1 MKNLTKRPLAAALAM
16 AAASILFLLLI
27 AAPMQAAWGMTGLL
41 LTELGLLALALGG
54 AALLREKLSDVFPL
68 RAPRL
73 RPAFGAVV
81 LWLGAYMP
89 VLTAAILMQ
98 LLLPAQTVEVSAGI
112 TGLAVTVSPWLRFL
126 IMAVSPAICE
136 EAVYRGFI
144 LSHLGPLPAWARV
157 AVCGALFGAF
167 HLDATRFL
175 STALLGAA
183 ISWAVARS
191 PSGTWARRLIHL
203 CNNALSVLATIALE
217 AAVQSAPELAE
228 QATAGAAAVTPATLG
243 VYLVLCAASPWL
255 LWAGTA
261 LLRGGPARPRRGRR
275 ALVCLGASVLLAAA
289 GFRLIAG

>member
-1 MKNLTKRPLAAALAM
+1 MKKLTKRPLAAALAM

-98 LLLPAQTVEVSAGI
+98 LLLPAQTVEVSTGI

-167 HLDATRFL
+167 HLDVTRFL

-183 ISWAVARS
+183 ISWAVLCTGNLFYA
-191 PSGTWARRLIHL
+191 GLIHL

-217 AAVQSAPELAE
+217 AAAQSAPELAE
-228 QATAGAAAVTPATLG
+228 QATAEAAAVTPATLG

>member
-73 RPAFGAVV
+73 RPACGAVV

-98 LLLPAQTVEVSAGI
+98 LLLPAQTVEVSTGI

-183 ISWAVARS
+183 ITWAVLCTGNLFYA
-191 PSGTWARRLIHL
+191 GLIHL

-217 AAVQSAPELAE
+217 AAAQSAPELAE
-228 QATAGAAAVTPATLG
+228 QATAEAAAVTPATLG

>member
-98 LLLPAQTVEVSAGI
+98 LLLPAQTVEVSTGI

-167 HLDATRFL
+167 HLDVTRFL

-183 ISWAVARS
+183 ITWAVLCTGNLFYA
-191 PSGTWARRLIHL
+191 GLIHL

-228 QATAGAAAVTPATLG
+228 QATAEAAAVTPATLG

-275 ALVCLGASVLLAAA
+275 ALVCLGVSVLLAAA
-289 GFRLIAG
+289 GFLLIAG

>member
-98 LLLPAQTVEVSAGI
+98 LLLPAQTVEVSTGI

-183 ISWAVARS
+183 ITWAVLCTGNLFYA
-191 PSGTWARRLIHL
+191 GLIHL

-228 QATAGAAAVTPATLG
+228 QATAEAAAVTPATLG

-275 ALVCLGASVLLAAA
+275 ALVCLGVSVLLAAA
-289 GFRLIAG
+289 GFLLIAG

>member
-16 AAASILFLLLI
+16 AAASILFLLPI

-98 LLLPAQTVEVSAGI
+98 LLLPAQTVEVSTGI

-167 HLDATRFL
+167 HLDVTRFL

-183 ISWAVARS
+183 ISWAVLCTGNLFYA
-191 PSGTWARRLIHL
+191 GLIHL

>member
-98 LLLPAQTVEVSAGI
+98 LLLPAQTVEVSTGI

-183 ISWAVARS
+183 ISWAVLCTGNLFYA
-191 PSGTWARRLIHL
+191 GLIHL

-217 AAVQSAPELAE
+217 AAAQSAPELAE
-228 QATAGAAAVTPATLG
+228 QATAEAAAVTPATLG

-275 ALVCLGASVLLAAA
+275 ALVCLGVSVLLAAA

>member
-16 AAASILFLLLI
+16 AAASVLFLLLI

-68 RAPRL
+68 CAPRL

-98 LLLPAQTVEVSAGI
+98 LLLPAQTVEVSTGI
-112 TGLAVTVSPWLRFL
+112 TGMAVTVSPWLRFL

-183 ISWAVARS
+183 ITWAVLCTGNLFYA
-191 PSGTWARRLIHL
+191 GLIHL

-217 AAVQSAPELAE
+217 AAAQSAPELAE
-228 QATAGAAAVTPATLG
+228 QATAEAAAVTPATLG

-275 ALVCLGASVLLAAA
+275 ALVCLGVSVLLAAA
-289 GFRLIAG
+289 GFLLIAG

>member
-68 RAPRL
+68 CAPRL

-136 EAVYRGFI
+136 EAIYRGFI

-183 ISWAVARS
+183 ISWAVLCTGNLFYA
-191 PSGTWARRLIHL
+191 GLIHL

-228 QATAGAAAVTPATLG
+228 QATAEAAAVTPATLG

>member
-68 RAPRL
+68 GAPRL

-183 ISWAVARS
+183 ISWAVLCTGNLFYA
-191 PSGTWARRLIHL
+191 GLIHL

-228 QATAGAAAVTPATLG
+228 QATAEAAAVTPATLG
-243 VYLVLCAASPWL
+243 GYLVLCAASPWL

-275 ALVCLGASVLLAAA
+275 ALVCLGVSVLLAAA

>member
-98 LLLPAQTVEVSAGI
+98 LLLPAQTVEVSTGI

-144 LSHLGPLPAWARV
+144 LSHLGPLPAWGRV

-183 ISWAVARS
+183 ITWAVLCTGNLFYA
-191 PSGTWARRLIHL
+191 GLIHL

-217 AAVQSAPELAE
+217 AAAQSAPELAE
-228 QATAGAAAVTPATLG
+228 QATAEAAAVTPATLG

-289 GFRLIAG
+289 GFLLIAG

>member
-16 AAASILFLLLI
+16 AAASVLFLLLI

-98 LLLPAQTVEVSAGI
+98 LLLPAQTVEVSTGI

-183 ISWAVARS
+183 ITWAVLCTGNLFYA
-191 PSGTWARRLIHL
+191 GLIHL
-203 CNNALSVLATIALE
+203 CNNALTVLATIALE
-217 AAVQSAPELAE
+217 AAAQSAPGLAE

-275 ALVCLGASVLLAAA
+275 ALVCLGVSVLLAAA

>member
-98 LLLPAQTVEVSAGI
+98 LLLPAQTVEVSTGI

-183 ISWAVARS
+183 ITWAVLCTGNLFYA
-191 PSGTWARRLIHL
+191 GLIHL

-217 AAVQSAPELAE
+217 AAAQSAPELAE
-228 QATAGAAAVTPATLG
+228 QATAEAAAVTPATLG

>member
-68 RAPRL
+68 HAPRL
-73 RPAFGAVV
+73 RPACGAVV

-98 LLLPAQTVEVSAGI
+98 LLLPAQTVEVSTGI

-157 AVCGALFGAF
+157 TVCGALFGAF

-183 ISWAVARS
+183 ITWAVLCTGNLFYA
-191 PSGTWARRLIHL
+191 GLIHL

-228 QATAGAAAVTPATLG
+228 QATAEAAAVTPATLG

-275 ALVCLGASVLLAAA
+275 ALVCLGVSVLLAAA
-289 GFRLIAG
+289 GFLLIAG

>member
-16 AAASILFLLLI
+16 AAASVLFLLLI

-98 LLLPAQTVEVSAGI
+98 LLLPAQTVEVSTGI

-183 ISWAVARS
+183 ITWAVLCTGNLFYA
-191 PSGTWARRLIHL
+191 GLIHL

-217 AAVQSAPELAE
+217 AAAQSAPELAE
-228 QATAGAAAVTPATLG
+228 QATAEAAAVTPATLG

-275 ALVCLGASVLLAAA
+275 ALVCLGASALLAAA

>member
-68 RAPRL
+68 HAPRL
-73 RPAFGAVV
+73 RPACGAVV

-98 LLLPAQTVEVSAGI
+98 LLLPAQTVEVSTGI

-183 ISWAVARS
+183 ITWAVLCTGNLFYA
-191 PSGTWARRLIHL
+191 GLIHL

-217 AAVQSAPELAE
+217 AAAQSAPELAE
-228 QATAGAAAVTPATLG
+228 QATAEAAAVTPATLG

>member
-68 RAPRL
+68 HALRL

-98 LLLPAQTVEVSAGI
+98 LLLPAQTVEVSTGI

-183 ISWAVARS
+183 ITWAVLCTGNLFYA
-191 PSGTWARRLIHL
+191 GLIHL

-217 AAVQSAPELAE
+217 AAAQSAPELAE
-228 QATAGAAAVTPATLG
+228 QATAEAAAVTPATLG

>member
-16 AAASILFLLLI
+16 AAASVLFLLLI

-68 RAPRL
+68 CAPRL

-98 LLLPAQTVEVSAGI
+98 LLLPAQTVEVSTGI

-183 ISWAVARS
+183 ITWAVLCTGNLFYA
-191 PSGTWARRLIHL
+191 GLIHL

-217 AAVQSAPELAE
+217 AAAQSAPELAE
-228 QATAGAAAVTPATLG
+228 QATAEAAAVTPATLG

-255 LWAGTA
+255 QVG
-261 LLRGGPARPRRGRR
+261 
-275 ALVCLGASVLLAAA
+275 S
-289 GFRLIAG
+289 

>member
-16 AAASILFLLLI
+16 AAASVLFLLLI

-98 LLLPAQTVEVSAGI
+98 LLLPAQTVEVSTGI

-183 ISWAVARS
+183 ITWAVLCTGNLFYA
-191 PSGTWARRLIHL
+191 GLIHL

-228 QATAGAAAVTPATLG
+228 QATAEAAAVTPATLG

-275 ALVCLGASVLLAAA
+275 ALVCLGVSVLLAAA
-289 GFRLIAG
+289 GFLLIAG

>member
-16 AAASILFLLLI
+16 AAASVLFLLLI

-98 LLLPAQTVEVSAGI
+98 LLLPAQTVEVSTGI

-183 ISWAVARS
+183 ITWAVLCTGNLFYA
-191 PSGTWARRLIHL
+191 GLIHL

-217 AAVQSAPELAE
+217 AAAQSAPELAE
-228 QATAGAAAVTPATLG
+228 QATAEAAAVTPATLG

>member
-183 ISWAVARS
+183 ISWAVLCTGNLFYA
-191 PSGTWARRLIHL
+191 GLIHL

-228 QATAGAAAVTPATLG
+228 QATAEATAVTPATLG

>member
-16 AAASILFLLLI
+16 AAASVLFLLLI

-98 LLLPAQTVEVSAGI
+98 LLLPAQTVEVSTGI

-183 ISWAVARS
+183 ITWAVLCTGNLFYA
-191 PSGTWARRLIHL
+191 GLIHL

-217 AAVQSAPELAE
+217 AAAQSAPELAE
-228 QATAGAAAVTPATLG
+228 QATAEAAAVTPATLG

-275 ALVCLGASVLLAAA
+275 ALVCLGVSVLLAAA

>member
-16 AAASILFLLLI
+16 AAASVLFLLLI

-68 RAPRL
+68 HAPRL
-73 RPAFGAVV
+73 RPACGAVV

-98 LLLPAQTVEVSAGI
+98 LLLPAQTVEVSTGI

-183 ISWAVARS
+183 ITWAVLCTGNLFYA
-191 PSGTWARRLIHL
+191 GLIHL

-217 AAVQSAPELAE
+217 AAAQSAPELAE

-275 ALVCLGASVLLAAA
+275 ALVCLGVSVLLAAA

>member
-54 AALLREKLSDVFPL
+54 AALLREKLSDVVPL
-68 RAPRL
+68 GAPRL

-136 EAVYRGFI
+136 EAIYRGFI

-175 STALLGAA
+175 STVLLGAA
-183 ISWAVARS
+183 ISWAVLCTGNLFYA
-191 PSGTWARRLIHL
+191 GLIHL

-228 QATAGAAAVTPATLG
+228 QATAEAAAVTPATLG

-275 ALVCLGASVLLAAA
+275 ALVCLGVSVLLAAA

>member
-68 RAPRL
+68 GAPRL

-183 ISWAVARS
+183 ISWAVLCTGNLFYA
-191 PSGTWARRLIHL
+191 GLIHL

-228 QATAGAAAVTPATLG
+228 QATAEAAAVTPATLG

-275 ALVCLGASVLLAAA
+275 ALVCLGVSVLLAAA

>member
-16 AAASILFLLLI
+16 AAASVLFLLLI

-68 RAPRL
+68 HAPRL
-73 RPAFGAVV
+73 RPACGAVV

-98 LLLPAQTVEVSAGI
+98 LLLPAQTVEVSTGI

-183 ISWAVARS
+183 ITWAVLCTGNLFYA
-191 PSGTWARRLIHL
+191 GLIHL

-217 AAVQSAPELAE
+217 AAAQSAPELAE
-228 QATAGAAAVTPATLG
+228 QATAEAAAVTPATLG

>member
-16 AAASILFLLLI
+16 AAASVLFLLLI

-68 RAPRL
+68 HAPRL

-183 ISWAVARS
+183 ITWAVLCTGNLFYA
-191 PSGTWARRLIHL
+191 GLIHL

-228 QATAGAAAVTPATLG
+228 QATAEAAAVTPATLG

-275 ALVCLGASVLLAAA
+275 ALVCLGVSVPLAAA

>member
-183 ISWAVARS
+183 ITWAVLCTGNLFYA
-191 PSGTWARRLIHL
+191 GLIHL

-228 QATAGAAAVTPATLG
+228 QATAEAAAVTPATLG

-275 ALVCLGASVLLAAA
+275 ALVCLGVSVLLAAA
-289 GFRLIAG
+289 GFLLIAG

>member
-1 MKNLTKRPLAAALAM
+1 MKKLTKRPLAAALAM

-98 LLLPAQTVEVSAGI
+98 LLLPAQTVEVSTGI

-167 HLDATRFL
+167 HLDVTRFL

-183 ISWAVARS
+183 ITWAVLCTGNLFYA
-191 PSGTWARRLIHL
+191 GLIHL

-217 AAVQSAPELAE
+217 AAAQSAPELAE
-228 QATAGAAAVTPATLG
+228 QATAEAAAVTPATLG

>member
-98 LLLPAQTVEVSAGI
+98 LLLPAQTVEVSTGI

-183 ISWAVARS
+183 ITWAVLCTGNLFYA
-191 PSGTWARRLIHL
+191 GLIHL

-217 AAVQSAPELAE
+217 AAAQSAPELAE

>member
-16 AAASILFLLLI
+16 AAASVLFLLLI

-73 RPAFGAVV
+73 RPACGAVV

-98 LLLPAQTVEVSAGI
+98 LLLPAQTVEVSTGI

-144 LSHLGPLPAWARV
+144 LSHLGPLPAWAWV
-157 AVCGALFGAF
+157 AVCGALFWAF

-183 ISWAVARS
+183 ITWAVLCTGNLFYA
-191 PSGTWARRLIHL
+191 GLIHL

-217 AAVQSAPELAE
+217 AAAQSAPELAE
-228 QATAGAAAVTPATLG
+228 QATAEAAAVTPATLG

-275 ALVCLGASVLLAAA
+275 ALVCLGVSVLLAAA

>member
-16 AAASILFLLLI
+16 AAASVLFLLLI

-98 LLLPAQTVEVSAGI
+98 LLLPAQTVEVSTGI

-183 ISWAVARS
+183 ITWAVLCTGNLFYA
-191 PSGTWARRLIHL
+191 GLIHL

-228 QATAGAAAVTPATLG
+228 QATAEAAAVTPATLG

-275 ALVCLGASVLLAAA
+275 ALVCLGVSVPLAAA

>member
-16 AAASILFLLLI
+16 AAASVLFLLLI

-98 LLLPAQTVEVSAGI
+98 LLLPAQTVEVSTGI

-183 ISWAVARS
+183 ITWAVLCTGNLFYA
-191 PSGTWARRLIHL
+191 GLIHL

-217 AAVQSAPELAE
+217 AAAQSAPELAE
-228 QATAGAAAVTPATLG
+228 QATAEAVAVTPATLG

-275 ALVCLGASVLLAAA
+275 ALVCLGVSVLLAAA

>member
-54 AALLREKLSDVFPL
+54 AALLREKLSDVVPL
-68 RAPRL
+68 GAPRL

-175 STALLGAA
+175 STVLLGAA
-183 ISWAVARS
+183 ISWAVLCTGNLFYA
-191 PSGTWARRLIHL
+191 GLIHL

-228 QATAGAAAVTPATLG
+228 QATAEAAAVTPATLG

-275 ALVCLGASVLLAAA
+275 ALVCLGVSVLLAAA

>member
-16 AAASILFLLLI
+16 AAASVLFLLLI

-98 LLLPAQTVEVSAGI
+98 LLLPAQTVEVSTGI

-175 STALLGAA
+175 STALLGAS
-183 ISWAVARS
+183 ITWAVLCTGNLFYA
-191 PSGTWARRLIHL
+191 GLIHL

-228 QATAGAAAVTPATLG
+228 QATAEAAAVTPATLG

-275 ALVCLGASVLLAAA
+275 ALVCLGVSVLLAAA
-289 GFRLIAG
+289 GFLLIAG

>member
-183 ISWAVARS
+183 ITWAVLCTGNLFYA
-191 PSGTWARRLIHL
+191 GLIHL

-228 QATAGAAAVTPATLG
+228 QATAEAAAVTPATLG

-275 ALVCLGASVLLAAA
+275 ALVCLGVSVLLAAA

>member
-98 LLLPAQTVEVSAGI
+98 LLLPAQTVEVSTGI

-183 ISWAVARS
+183 ITWAVLCTGNLFYA
-191 PSGTWARRLIHL
+191 GLIHL

-217 AAVQSAPELAE
+217 AAAQSAPELAE

-275 ALVCLGASVLLAAA
+275 ALVCLGVSVLLAAA

>member
-16 AAASILFLLLI
+16 AAASVLFLLLI

-98 LLLPAQTVEVSAGI
+98 LLLPAQTVEVSTGI

-183 ISWAVARS
+183 ITWAVLCTGNLFYA
-191 PSGTWARRLIHL
+191 GLIHL

-217 AAVQSAPELAE
+217 AAAQSAPELAE
-228 QATAGAAAVTPATLG
+228 QATAEAAAVTPATLG

-255 LWAGTA
+255 LWAGTE

-275 ALVCLGASVLLAAA
+275 ALVCLGVSVLLAAA

>member
-183 ISWAVARS
+183 ITWAVLCTGNLFYA
-191 PSGTWARRLIHL
+191 GLIHL

-217 AAVQSAPELAE
+217 AAAQSAPELAE
-228 QATAGAAAVTPATLG
+228 QATAEAAAVTPATLG

-275 ALVCLGASVLLAAA
+275 ALVCLGVSVLLAAA

>member
-16 AAASILFLLLI
+16 AAASVLFLLLI

-68 RAPRL
+68 CAPRL

-98 LLLPAQTVEVSAGI
+98 LLLPAQTVEVSTGI

-183 ISWAVARS
+183 ITWAVLCTGNLFYA
-191 PSGTWARRLIHL
+191 GLIHL

-228 QATAGAAAVTPATLG
+228 QATAEAAAVTPATLG

-275 ALVCLGASVLLAAA
+275 ALVCLGVSVLLAAA

>member
-16 AAASILFLLLI
+16 AAASVLFLLLI

-73 RPAFGAVV
+73 RPACGAVV

-98 LLLPAQTVEVSAGI
+98 LLLPAQTVEVSTGI

-183 ISWAVARS
+183 ITWAVLCTGNLFYA
-191 PSGTWARRLIHL
+191 GLIHL

-217 AAVQSAPELAE
+217 AAAQSAPELAE
-228 QATAGAAAVTPATLG
+228 QATAEAAAVTPATLG